1 MLIWSSCLVFSTET
15 VTLVK
20 ATGETCGDESVWE
33 VDGNPLQAAAEE
45 GKTICKCADARK
57 KEAAHGRM
65 NIRMQMSQGWF
76 RRCILQQLR
85 APPLNQL
92 SWVISVITNLSRAR
106 KEPKVYMGLKTSYTS
121 ISLKSNKRFL
131 RARQVMTDHYHPYCL
146 SLGCNGQQLV
156 PPTIHE
162 LHWAGCEQI
171 AKFYS
176 CSVSG
181 EDILR

>member
-1 MLIWSSCLVFSTET
+1 MCCYKIFVSSFQYRN
-15 VTLVK
+15 
-20 ATGETCGDESVWE
+20 CGVSQ
-33 VDGNPLQAAAEE
+33 GNRRNLWRWRCERSWWQPIASKE
-45 GKTICKCADARK
+45 GKMVCKCADAR

-92 SWVISVITNLSRAR
+92 SWVISVITNLSWAR

-121 ISLKSNKRFL
+121 ISLKSSKRFL

-146 SLGCNGQQLV
+146 SLGCM
-156 PPTIHE
+156 
-162 LHWAGCEQI
+162 A
-171 AKFYS
+171 S
-176 CSVSG
+176 S
-181 EDILR
+181 